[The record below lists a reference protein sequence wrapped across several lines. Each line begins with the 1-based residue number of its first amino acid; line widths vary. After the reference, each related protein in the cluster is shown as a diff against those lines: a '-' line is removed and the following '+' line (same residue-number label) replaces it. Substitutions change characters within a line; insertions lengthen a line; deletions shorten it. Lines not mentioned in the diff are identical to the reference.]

1 MRKSRFTDEQMIGVL
16 REVAGGAKVQVFCRR
31 HGITEQT
38 YYRWKN
44 KFGELQVP
52 EARRL
57 KALEEENRRPTRLVA
72 DQALNIQV
80 LKNVAGKDW

>member
-16 REVAGGAKVQVFCRR
+16 REVASGAKVQAVCRR

-38 YYRWKN
+38 YYRWKQ
-44 KFGELQVP
+44 KFGDLQVP

-57 KALEEENRRPTRLVA
+57 KRLVA

-80 LKNVAGKDW
+80 LKDVVGKDW